1 MTLYKIKVFLISKT
15 YAESISHAFSRK
27 EKHKE
32 IFINFDNISMI
43 SGGIDD
49 WYGDPEFGRI
59 YFSYRVITM
68 NNGDII
74 FVEKTKELLSIIDK
88 LLLN

>member
-1 MTLYKIKVFLISKT
+1 MTLHKIKVFLISKT

-43 SGGIDD
+43 SRGKDNMLVKLIVYAENDE
-49 WYGDPEFGRI
+49 PIFEQIKENEKRI
-59 YFSYRVITM
+59 SQNV
-68 NNGDII
+68 
-74 FVEKTKELLSIIDK
+74 
-88 LLLN
+88 